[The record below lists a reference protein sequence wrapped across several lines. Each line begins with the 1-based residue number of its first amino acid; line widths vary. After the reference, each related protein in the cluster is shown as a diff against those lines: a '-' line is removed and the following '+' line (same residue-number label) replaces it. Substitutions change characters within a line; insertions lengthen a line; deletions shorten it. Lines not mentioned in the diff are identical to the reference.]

1 MNSEINNNASRK
13 KRKKN
18 KREIKQHKDIMADDD
33 IGLYDDIVGGDLA
46 TRFRYR
52 MVEPNDF
59 GLTDEEILLADDKE
73 LNRWCSLKKM
83 TQYRSKE
90 HEQYDRKVYQQK
102 SQNLELKR
110 KILKSIYGDNP
121 NNDDNDNESNIM
133 SKSKSKRTLYP
144 IANQSSDDND
154 EKVKIDGH
162 DPSANGSDTKTDT
175 VEIKTTTNKRK
186 RKRRN
191 HNKTKHPES
200 LSSDKVIEQQQQQQK
215 QSSNG
220 GIEQQLVK
228 KSRKRR
234 RSNKKQND
242 SNGTTNE
249 IAGVSVQRLKA
260 YGLSNREMKRMRKK

>member
-1 MNSEINNNASRK
+1 MNNNNNNGGGNSK

-59 GLTDEEILLADDKE
+59 GLTDEEILMADDKE

-90 HEQYDRKVYQQK
+90 QEQYERKVYQQK
-102 SQNLELKR
+102 SRNNELKR
-110 KILKSIYGDNP
+110 KILKSIYSDEQ
-121 NNDDNDNESNIM
+121 NDDDGDTDTKKN
-133 SKSKSKRTLYP
+133 KRTLYP
-144 IANQSSDDND
+144 IADQMTSPDEIKDDQLDND
-154 EKVKIDGH
+154 NDTIKIE
-162 DPSANGSDTKTDT
+162 STK
-175 VEIKTTTNKRK
+175 KRRRRK
-186 RKRRN
+186 RS
-191 HNKTKHPES
+191 KTKS
-200 LSSDKVIEQQQQQQK
+200 KLSDEIVDNNKHEQQQQPQ

-220 GIEQQLVK
+220 GGDEKLLMK

-234 RSNKKQND
+234 RSNKKKQNDD
-242 SNGTTNE
+242 SNGNLGQ

-260 YGLSNREMKRMRKK
+260 YGLSNREMKRMKK